1 MLLPKSVSIKIHFP
15 VFHASMDAN
24 EKEII
29 QIFMQSQ
36 RDVPHVRA
44 EAKILSAIYKTADL
58 VGTSDAYIAKILVD
72 YGLRAPRLAFPV
84 NFLDHIDNT
93 MIRSEQAGFSL
104 LSKSYKKLINYWT
117 AIGEQPL
124 EFARNPVPAYT
135 VSSYITA

>member
-1 MLLPKSVSIKIHFP
+1 MLFTKTAAIKIHFP
-15 VFHASMDAN
+15 VFQASMNAN
-24 EKEII
+24 DKEIV

-36 RDVPHVRA
+36 RDVPHARE

-72 YGLRAPRLAFPV
+72 FGLRAPRLAFPAD
-84 NFLDHIDNT
+84 FLDHIDNT

-117 AIGEQPL
+117 AIGENPL
-124 EFARNPVPAYT
+124 EFAKNPVPAYT
-135 VSSYITA
+135 VSSYISA